1 MIRYLDRTF
10 IAGREIMK
18 SICDFSSEAAT
29 SHASKKGEKDF
40 GPVDK
45 NYYPPLPEAGFSGS
59 IT

>member
-1 MIRYLDRTF
+1 MN
-10 IAGREIMK
+10 

-29 SHASKKGEKDF
+29 SHASKTGEKDF